1 MSEPEHRA
9 ETRRWLRYA
18 EEDLQAAETSMLV
31 SGVRPRHVCWL
42 AQQATEK
49 ALKAILILEQLEYPR
64 RHDLDL
70 LFTLIPIG
78 WSVRNEQVDLARLTE
93 WSMEARYPGDWADAT
108 DGDARMATRTA
119 HAVVDA
125 VARDLAKRGIST
137 EGAG

>member
-1 MSEPEHRA
+1 MSEPEHLV

-18 EEDLQAAETSMLV
+18 EEDLHAAETLMV
-31 SGVRPRHVCWL
+31 VPGVRPRHVCWL
-42 AQQATEK
+42 AQQAAEK
-49 ALKAILILEQLEYPR
+49 ALKAVLILEQLEYPR

-70 LFTLIPIG
+70 LFTLIPPG

-108 DGDARMATRTA
+108 DGDARVAVRTA

-125 VARDLAKRGIST
+125 VARDLSQRGISA
-137 EGAG
+137 AGQ